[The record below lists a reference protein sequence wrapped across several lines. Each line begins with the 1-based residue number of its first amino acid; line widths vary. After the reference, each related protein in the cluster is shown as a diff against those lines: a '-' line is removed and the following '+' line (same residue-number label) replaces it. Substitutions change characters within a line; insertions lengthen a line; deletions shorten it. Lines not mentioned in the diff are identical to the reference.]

1 MITIIKQWQARYAHF
16 WDRLNVLRAGILGAN
31 DGIISVSGIVLGAVG
46 ANLSNQTLFISG
58 ISGMLAG
65 ACSMAG
71 GEYVSVSAQKD
82 VQLSRLNAQTSP
94 DNRNSATYQTKIR
107 DIDLLS
113 PLHAAITSFVAFL
126 LGALIPLLAIS
137 LSTPRWR
144 LTNTLVAMVVA
155 LTLNATVS
163 AQRGAIP
170 IRKVILRNITIGLV
184 TAFVTY
190 VMGSLLGGAV

>member
-1 MITIIKQWQARYAHF
+1 MLSIIKHWQTRYFHF

-46 ANLSNQTLFISG
+46 ANMSNQTLFISG

-71 GEYVSVSAQKD
+71 GEFVSVSAQKD
-82 VQLSRLNAQTSP
+82 VQLTRLNAQVDEGARQS
-94 DNRNSATYQTKIR
+94 DEYQTKIHE
-107 DIDLLS
+107 IDVLN
-113 PLHAAITSFVAFL
+113 PLHAAAMSFGSFL

-137 LSTPRWR
+137 LSTPKWR
-144 LTNTLVAMVVA
+144 LINTLIAMVIA
-155 LTLNATVS
+155 LTLNATIS

-170 IRKVILRNITIGLV
+170 VRKVILRNITIGLV

-190 VMGSLLGGAV
+190 VMGTLLGGAV

>member
-1 MITIIKQWQARYAHF
+1 MLTIIKQWQTRYLHF

-46 ANLSNQTLFISG
+46 ANMSNQTLFISG

-82 VQLSRLNAQTSP
+82 VQLSRLNEQVTP
-94 DNRNSATYQTKIR
+94 EFRNSESYQTKIHE
-107 DIDLLS
+107 IDVLN
-113 PLHAAITSFVAFL
+113 PLHAATMSFVSFM

-144 LTNTLVAMVVA
+144 LINTVIAMAIA
-155 LTLNATVS
+155 LTLNATIS

-170 IRKVILRNITIGLV
+170 VRRVILRNIMIGLV
-184 TAFVTY
+184 TGLVTY
-190 VMGSLLGGAV
+190 IMGSLLGGVV

>member
-1 MITIIKQWQARYAHF
+1 MLTIIKRFQTRYFHF

-82 VQLSRLNAQTSP
+82 VQLSRLNAQVTAEA
-94 DNRNSATYQTKIR
+94 RQSAEYQTKIEE
-107 DIDLLS
+107 IDLLS
-113 PLHAAITSFVAFL
+113 PLHAAAMSFISFI

-137 LSTPRWR
+137 LSSPAWR
-144 LTNTLVAMVVA
+144 LTNTLVAMAIA

-170 IRKVILRNITIGLV
+170 VYKVILRNIMIGIL
-184 TAFVTY
+184 TGTVTY
-190 VMGSLLGGAV
+190 VMGTLLGGAV